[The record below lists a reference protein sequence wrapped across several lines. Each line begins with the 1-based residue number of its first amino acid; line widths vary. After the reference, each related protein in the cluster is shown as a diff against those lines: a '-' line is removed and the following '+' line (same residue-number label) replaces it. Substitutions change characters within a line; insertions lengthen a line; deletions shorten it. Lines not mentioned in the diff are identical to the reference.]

1 MSDSAACF
9 MFIYLGHGDDVVE
22 GLYGLAEELEVTL
35 KDGDRVGDAQS
46 SGAKKFPV
54 KVFWI
59 CECEY
64 FCNHSKNQTS

>member
-54 KVFWI
+54 KVF
-59 CECEY
+59 
-64 FCNHSKNQTS
+64 